1 MKRLMSVTVAIA
13 LSLTIAGCNY
23 APMSFGNTA
32 GPVAYPADPSDAAIT
47 ARHPEG
53 VWRPTGPLER
63 IPVIANCQMT
73 GGDIAVARSD
83 PFRGPLIIYCPQ
95 TADRLNRVHPG
106 AGHFYFVH
114 EFAHHA
120 LATSDE
126 RACDSWAA
134 RQLAARPNGD
144 AFLRQ
149 AMRHFMSR
157 GQEYH
162 PRYGTMWSRAENISR
177 SARIPMPTGGTAPA
191 PGRRP
196 PPGQIP
202 Y

>member
-1 MKRLMSVTVAIA
+1 MKTPTLIAVLIAIC
-13 LSLTIAGCNY
+13 LLLCGCNY
-23 APMSFGNTA
+23 APMSFGNTS
-32 GPVAYPADPSDAAIT
+32 GPVAYPSDPTDAAIT
-47 ARHPEG
+47 ARYPEG
-53 VWRPTGPLER
+53 VWKPTGQLAS

-83 PFRGPLIIYCPQ
+83 PYRGPVIIYCPQ
-95 TADRLNRVHPG
+95 TAAQLNRIHPG

-134 RQLAARPNGD
+134 RQLAGRPNGD

-157 GQEYH
+157 GQEFH

-177 SARIPMPTGGTAPA
+177 SARIPMPGTQVRESPL
-191 PGRRP
+191 RQP
-196 PPGQIP
+196 PLGEIA